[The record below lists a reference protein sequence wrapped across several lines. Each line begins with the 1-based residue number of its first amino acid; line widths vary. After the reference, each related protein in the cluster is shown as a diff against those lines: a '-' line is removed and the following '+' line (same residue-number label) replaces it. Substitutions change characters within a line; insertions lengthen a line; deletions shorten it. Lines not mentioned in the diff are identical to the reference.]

1 MSAMLIEELKF
12 ALSVI
17 LTEEEASN
25 WEAVEALS
33 ERTYVR
39 LTTEGD
45 TPQDYPHEDVIG
57 YLAGFSRRQ
66 IDAAFALQQHRWLR
80 TYLRSA
86 PQN

>member
-1 MSAMLIEELKF
+1 MRIDELKF

-39 LTTEGD
+39 LTTEGEA
-45 TPQDYPHEDVIG
+45 YPHEDVIG
-57 YLAGFSRRQ
+57 YLAGFMRRRS
-66 IDAAFALQQHRWLR
+66 DKAFAAQQHRWLV
-80 TYLRSA
+80 TYLKSA
-86 PQN
+86 R